1 MPESLRRVQ
10 ELTGRSVEFEEMD
23 ILDQAALQRLFKKV
37 GAWQAGSGHCQGSRP
52 VKQPLTPALPLQHS
66 FMAVI
71 HFAGLKAVGESVQK
85 PLDYYRVNL
94 TGTIQLLEVRR
105 ARTQTVGGPLTR
117 WAVPDTMVRGLGQ
130 Q

>member
-10 ELTGRSVEFEEMD
+10 ELTGRSLEFEEMD
-23 ILDQAALQRLFKKV
+23 ILDQAALERLFKKV
-37 GAWQAGSGHCQGSRP
+37 GGLAGRQGALSRAGACKATSDSGLS
-52 VKQPLTPALPLQHS
+52 LQHS

-94 TGTIQLLEVRR
+94 TGTIQLLEVRCG
-105 ARTQTVGGPLTR
+105 ARTETLGGPLAR
-117 WAVPDTMVRGLGQ
+117 WAVPNTG
-130 Q
+130 